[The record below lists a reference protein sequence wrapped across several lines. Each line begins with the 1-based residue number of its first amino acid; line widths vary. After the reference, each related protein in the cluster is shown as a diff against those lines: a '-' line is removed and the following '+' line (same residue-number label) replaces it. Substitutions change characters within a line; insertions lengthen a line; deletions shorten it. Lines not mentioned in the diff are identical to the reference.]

1 MGKAVVLRAWLT
13 FLLATIFFGYAFFQR
28 TAPSAILGD
37 LQREYELDAAGLGAL
52 AGAYFYSYAAVQL
65 PAGAVLDRT
74 GPVQLLAVMSAAA
87 CGASLVFSQG
97 TSLLALLLGRL
108 LVGACVSVGWIS
120 ILALVSQERV
130 FDGFRQGLTGFAM
143 TVGLGCGMIG
153 QAPLA
158 VFSKAVGWRMAM
170 GLSSIWPGVC
180 GAGLCV
186 LWATGRRQVR
196 PGKAEEGTSAAAVA
210 ATTAAATTAATMD
223 RGPTT
228 RPPPSRRCRL
238 AAVCT
243 NPVNMAACAYS
254 ILFFSPLLAFAS
266 LWSVPFVSQVGGL
279 PVDEAGVVSSMFL
292 AGCAVGSPLGG
303 ALSDYLENT
312 KKRQIMLGCQLL
324 AASAM
329 ALILLGV
336 GRFLSAGW
344 AGVCFFVAGFG
355 QGPAQVLMFFIVGE
369 NNAPEMKS
377 AAMALVN
384 MAGLA
389 SGAVFQ
395 PLLGALLD
403 VSWQG
408 AYVNATSLVGGANG
422 TKGTTGQRAWRP
434 ENWRVVFGSVFGCVY
449 LFSAGIVVLL
459 FPSEARGTQTS
470 RSRRSRQQRQEEPE
484 DEVDPGGMVAVEVV
498 EL

>member
-1 MGKAVVLRAWLT
+1 MGEAVRAWLT
-13 FLLATIFFGYAFFQR
+13 FFLATFFFGYAFFQR

-37 LQREYELDAAGLGAL
+37 LQREYSLDAAGLGAL
-52 AGAYFYSYAAVQL
+52 AGTYFYSYAVVQL

-74 GPVQLLAVMSAAA
+74 GPVPMLSVMSAAA
-87 CGASLVFSQG
+87 CGASIVFSQG

-120 ILALVSQERV
+120 ILALVPRERT

-158 VFSKAVGWRMAM
+158 VFSQTVGWRVAM
-170 GLSSIWPGVC
+170 GLSSIWPGIC
-180 GAGLCV
+180 GLGFCIM
-186 LWATGRRQVR
+186 WWWTRRTDMPKKQR
-196 PGKAEEGTSAAAVA
+196 EERHT
-210 ATTAAATTAATMD
+210 ATT
-223 RGPTT
+223 PTT
-228 RPPPSRRCRL
+228 EHDTATPPLRACRH

-243 NPVNMAACAYS
+243 NPVNMAACVYA

-266 LWSVPFVSQVGGL
+266 LWSVPFMSQVGGL
-279 PVDEAGVVSSMFL
+279 PVNEAGLVTSMFL
-292 AGCAVGSPLGG
+292 AGCAAGSPLGG
-303 ALSDYLENT
+303 ALSDYLENV

-324 AASAM
+324 GASSM
-329 ALILLGV
+329 ALILLGT

-344 AGVCFFVAGFG
+344 AGVCFFAAGFG
-355 QGPAQVLMFFIVGE
+355 QGPAQVLMYFIVGE
-369 NNAPEMKS
+369 NNSPEMKS
-377 AAMALVN
+377 QAMALIN

-403 VSWQG
+403 MSWEG
-408 AYVNATSLVGGANG
+408 GYVNASSSFVEGRNATGDGAADDNR
-422 TKGTTGQRAWRP
+422 QRAWRP
-434 ENWRVVFGSVFGCVY
+434 ENWRFVFGMVFGCVY
-449 LFSAGIVVLL
+449 VISAGIVILL
-459 FPSEARGTQTS
+459 FPNEARRTPKNAP
-470 RSRRSRQQRQEEPE
+470 RQRHEQ
-484 DEVDPGGMVAVEVV
+484 VDAEHDIDRVAVEVV